1 VHTAAFCIVDGPV
14 VCFALDACLH
24 LEGLRYDEQQEKACW
39 ASAAI
44 PVGAGLAVLGCVP
57 PGLCSTSTESH
68 VLVRAQGQ
76 AAGQGSGGGAQQA
89 AVQFHCV
96 PVAFE
101 DQNGTFPCAYLPEH
115 LAPLVQCACV
125 RPASTVFESG

>member
-1 VHTAAFCIVDGPV
+1 MHTAAFCIVDGPV

-44 PVGAGLAVLGCVP
+44 AVGAGLAVLGCVP

-76 AAGQGSGGGAQQA
+76 AENNFLALKLQFSSGFLFTSHT
-89 AVQFHCV
+89 VKNKSIS
-96 PVAFE
+96 E
-101 DQNGTFPCAYLPEH
+101 D
-115 LAPLVQCACV
+115 
-125 RPASTVFESG
+125 